1 MPTIEN
7 FGMQITLEPFKMN
20 LDVCGMSQYMEDV
33 SKITLSVADSALF
46 IEHSKSLRDLI
57 EHELQFFEYDNDD
70 DGSLI
75 VLNAIVPLVTF
86 RHKFCNS
93 LTASGQQSQLVSDLL
108 ERLFDN
114 TRIWCELGAD
124 IICISD
130 KE

>member
-1 MPTIEN
+1 
-7 FGMQITLEPFKMN
+7 MQITLEPFKMN
-20 LDVCGMSQYMEDV
+20 LDVCGMSQYMDDIN
-33 SKITLSVADSALF
+33 KITLSVADSALF

-70 DGSLI
+70 GNLI

-93 LTASGQQSQLVSDLL
+93 LTASGHQAQLISDLL

-114 TRIWCELGAD
+114 TRTWCEHGAD